1 MILIVYGKLEGI
13 TEIRAHDFGFFCG
26 ARAFILVMPSTSRFA
41 QHKDLIEKI
50 FYDRWILEAVL
61 SKL

>member
-1 MILIVYGKLEGI
+1 VYGKLEGI

-26 ARAFILVMPSTSRFA
+26 ARAFVLVMPSTSSFA

-50 FYDRWILEAVL
+50 L
-61 SKL
+61 